1 MKDSENGFKE
11 TELGPLPEDW
21 NVVKLGEVAI
31 VKQGRTPKI
40 DLYSDRHGY
49 RIIKVKDFHDG
60 GKVSVIPTGKKSFTT
75 VDLGDSYRV
84 KEGDIL
90 VLNAGHSAGVVGQKV
105 GVVPPEIAGSFY
117 VAELTVTRSLNQ
129 NSNSYFLFCCL
140 MCPNI
145 RDKVK
150 SLVKGGHLYSR
161 QLKTIPI
168 PLPPLSEQE
177 RIAGVLSAI
186 QGVIEKTEKVI
197 RANRELKRSLMKHLF
212 TYGPVPVNNVDSVN
226 LKDTEIGNIPQHWNV
241 VKLGEVC
248 EVIMGQSP
256 PGKTYNTEGNGV
268 PFLQGKA
275 EFGDIYPTHIKYTTK
290 PLKIALPNTV
300 LISVRAPV
308 GDVNLT
314 NIIYCIGRGLAS
326 LSLKN
331 SNNFYLFYCLAYLK
345 PLLEKQGTG
354 STFMAINKSKLER
367 FPIPLPPLSEQER
380 IVEVLC
386 AVDEKIQAEERKKKS
401 LEVLF
406 RSMLHYLMSGKI
418 RVNNLNIEG

>member
-21 NVVKLGEVAI
+21 NVVKLGEVCEVIMGQSPPGKTYNTEGNGVPFLQGKAEFGDI
-31 VKQGRTPKI
+31 YPTHIKYTTKPLKIALPNTVLISVRAPVGDVNLTNIIYCIGRGLASLSLKNSNNFYLFYCLAYLKPLLEKQG
-40 DLYSDRHGY
+40 
-49 RIIKVKDFHDG
+49 
-60 GKVSVIPTGKKSFTT
+60 TGSTFMAINKSKLERF
-75 VDLGDSYRV
+75 
-84 KEGDIL
+84 
-90 VLNAGHSAGVVGQKV
+90 
-105 GVVPPEIAGSFY
+105 
-117 VAELTVTRSLNQ
+117 
-129 NSNSYFLFCCL
+129 
-140 MCPNI
+140 
-145 RDKVK
+145 
-150 SLVKGGHLYSR
+150 
-161 QLKTIPI
+161 PI